1 MRDGKGLLIYEPAT
15 AGCRSGSVAENVEES
30 RSTTGRSN
38 DEKSDYNSSACCRR
52 HGGRVAGCCA
62 RICRVADE
70 RMKSPN
76 RSVVGDPWCES
87 GSINGLSCT
96 LSVDT
101 QFKLG
106 TRNRADAY
114 RGVGGV
120 WCKARRRVSL
130 YDSGYLSE
138 CTSAGTTLNLQKH
151 DGSFA
156 ICDDGEEMHFSEDGY
171 YEGRCRRS

>member
-1 MRDGKGLLIYEPAT
+1 
-15 AGCRSGSVAENVEES
+15 
-30 RSTTGRSN
+30 
-38 DEKSDYNSSACCRR
+38 
-52 HGGRVAGCCA
+52 
-62 RICRVADE
+62 
-70 RMKSPN
+70 MKSPN